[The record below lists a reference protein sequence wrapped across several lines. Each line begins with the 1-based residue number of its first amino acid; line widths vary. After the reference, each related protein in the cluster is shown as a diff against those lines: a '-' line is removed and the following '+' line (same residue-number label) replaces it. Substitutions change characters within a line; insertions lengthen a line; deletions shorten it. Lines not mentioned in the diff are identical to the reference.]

1 MAELL
6 LDKVVDKNLLVSLQL
21 ESNLH
26 GVNSN
31 HICCLSRIIQNKT
44 KHRFPLP

>member
-6 LDKVVDKNLLVSLQL
+6 LDKVVGKNLLVSLQL

-31 HICCLSRIIQNKT
+31 HNSIHFPR
-44 KHRFPLP
+44 KHLLFESNYPK